1 MHIALWIVQVL
12 LAAAFGMAGF
22 MKATTPNAELAAMMP
37 WVSDAPVFVP
47 LLAGVS
53 EIAGAVGLILP
64 AALRFKPGLT
74 PLAAIGLLAVMVLA
88 TLMHASRGEFESL
101 PVTLSLAALAAF
113 VAWGRMKRAPIAPK

>member
-1 MHIALWIVQVL
+1 MHVALWIVQML

>member
-101 PVTLSLAALAAF
+101 PVPLSLAALAAF
-113 VAWGRMKRAPIAPK
+113 VAWGRIKRAPIAPK